1 MEQGTRKYLGHGRHL
16 INSNENAQK
25 LQPQWPETHPSVMGL
40 EASPGQDRLEE
51 WEGEVACDPS
61 FWAPGLDRIGVVSAL
76 ILAKQPDV

>member
-1 MEQGTRKYLGHGRHL
+1 MKVHRNCSHTGHRP
-16 INSNENAQK
+16 AQS
-25 LQPQWPETHPSVMGL
+25 LMGP

>member
-1 MEQGTRKYLGHGRHL
+1 MKMHRNCSHSGQRPAH
-16 INSNENAQK
+16 
-25 LQPQWPETHPSVMGL
+25 L

>member
-1 MEQGTRKYLGHGRHL
+1 
-16 INSNENAQK
+16 
-25 LQPQWPETHPSVMGL
+25 MGL